1 MKFELLT
8 AASYAWPCGD
18 EEVDKICTKLNGTIY
33 EKRISIVPQLDEYLE
48 RTEKKVFIDIN
59 SLEELVK
66 LSDIFNKDI
75 ILNFSEEPPYI
86 VIYNDYIE

>member
-1 MKFELLT
+1 MRFELLT
-8 AASYAWPCGD
+8 AALYSWSYND
-18 EEVDKICTKLNGTIY
+18 KEVDKICTKLNGTIY
-33 EKRISIVPQLDEYLE
+33 EKRISIVPQLDEYLG

-86 VIYNDYIE
+86 VIYDDYIE